1 MTKLSPYIYSEDARQ
16 QAEFY
21 VKALRGEITSIKTY
35 ADMPNA
41 PEEMKDQVMHL
52 VLKVGEQQFF
62 LADSSMI
69 QAGNQ
74 IDIALEFD
82 TEDEALLTF
91 TGLSEGGEVI
101 MPFEKMFWGTMFG
114 RVEDQYGVRWQIAT
128 V

>member
-1 MTKLSPYIYSEDARQ
+1 MARLSPYIYSEDARK

-21 VKALRGEITSIKTY
+21 VKALRGEIISVKTY

-41 PEEMKDQVMHL
+41 PEEMKNQVMHL

-82 TEDEALLTF
+82 TEAQAKLIF

-114 RVEDQYGVRWQIAT
+114 RVEDPYGVRWQIAT